1 MLFSY
6 NVSSINGKEVKA
18 KKGDNSSNISVYAR
32 THSGKS
38 IFSSESNKDDFMHK
52 IAESDK

>member
-6 NVSSINGKEVKA
+6 NVSSMNGVEVGS
-18 KKGDNSSNISVYAR
+18 KKDDTSANILMYAR
-32 THSGKS
+32 SSSGKS
-38 IFSSESNKDDFMHK
+38 IFTSETNTADFMHK